1 MAEYPLLCLGNPLLD
16 IQVNGD
22 QALLDKYGLKPDDA
36 ILAEE
41 KHLPIYEEITTNY
54 SPKYLAGGAAQN
66 AARGAQY
73 MLPPKSAVY
82 VGCTGQD
89 AFGEA
94 LTSACMREG
103 VLTKYRIEKDQPTG
117 RCGVIITGHHRSMV
131 TDLAAA
137 NHYKLEHL
145 ESPEIWTYVKSAK
158 IYYVGG
164 YHLTVCVPAILAL
177 GKHAAETGKIFT
189 MNLSAPFLP
198 QLFKEQLDSVAPY
211 WDYLI
216 GNESEAL
223 AYSESHELGTKDITE
238 IAKRIANLPKEN
250 TSRPRIVVITQ
261 GTDPTIVVTGGPDP
275 VVEVYPVRP
284 IESGDI
290 VDTNGAGD
298 AFAGGFLAGLVQ
310 GKDLKTAVDMGQWL
324 ASWGI
329 REPGPAYPAEKKVY
343 GA

>member
-22 QALLDKYGLKPDDA
+22 QALLEKYGLKPDDA

-41 KHLPIYEEITTNY
+41 KHLPIYEEITTKY
-54 SPKYLAGGAAQN
+54 TPKYLAGGAAQN
-66 AARGAQY
+66 SARGAQY
-73 MLPPKSAVY
+73 MLPPKSVVY
-82 VGCTGQD
+82 LGCAGQD
-89 AFGEA
+89 TFGEA
-94 LTSACMREG
+94 LTSVCLKEG

-145 ESPEIWTYVKSAK
+145 ELLELSSRNSSTPPRRWLTLNPTDLGPKTSSRSP
-158 IYYVGG
+158 
-164 YHLTVCVPAILAL
+164 
-177 GKHAAETGKIFT
+177 
-189 MNLSAPFLP
+189 
-198 QLFKEQLDSVAPY
+198 
-211 WDYLI
+211 
-216 GNESEAL
+216 
-223 AYSESHELGTKDITE
+223 
-238 IAKRIANLPKEN
+238 R
-250 TSRPRIVVITQ
+250 
-261 GTDPTIVVTGGPDP
+261 GTDPTIVVTGGPNLTI
-275 VVEVYPVRP
+275 EVYPVRP
-284 IESGDI
+284 VESMDI

>member
-1 MAEYPLLCLGNPLLD
+1 
-16 IQVNGD
+16 
-22 QALLDKYGLKPDDA
+22 
-36 ILAEE
+36 
-41 KHLPIYEEITTNY
+41 
-54 SPKYLAGGAAQN
+54 
-66 AARGAQY
+66 
-73 MLPPKSAVY
+73 
-82 VGCTGQD
+82 
-89 AFGEA
+89 
-94 LTSACMREG
+94 
-103 VLTKYRIEKDQPTG
+103 
-117 RCGVIITGHHRSMV
+117 MV

-145 ESPEIWTYVKSAK
+145 KSPEVWSYVENAK

-177 GKHAAETGKIFT
+177 GEHAAETNKIFT

-198 QLFKEQLDSVAPY
+198 QSFKEQLDSVAPY

-223 AYSESHELGTKDITE
+223 AYSESHGLGTEDITA
-238 IAKRIANLPKEN
+238 IAQSIAGLPKKN
-250 TSRPRIVVITQ
+250 SSRPRTVVITQ
-261 GTDPTIVVTGGPDP
+261 GTDPTIVVTGGPNP
-275 VVEVYPVRP
+275 IVEVYPVRP
-284 IESGDI
+284 IEAKDI

-310 GKDLKTAVDMGQWL
+310 SKELKTAIDMGQWL

-329 REPGPAYPAEKKVY
+329 REPGPAYPSGKKVY